1 MDIEAEVVEMK
12 QMLIDISR
20 RIDDGLDE
28 SMTEELMKLSEESIM
43 ELYEDEPDHYSVADL
58 KVRYK

>member
-1 MDIEAEVVEMK
+1 MDIEAEVMEMK

-20 RIDDGLDE
+20 RIDDVLDE
-28 SMTEELMKLSEESIM
+28 SMTEELMKLSEESIL
-43 ELYEDEPDHYSVADL
+43 ELYEDEPDLYSVADL